1 MNDVPH
7 SLPFKEGRTRTPTR
21 RTHDRSI
28 MGWPTLHE
36 YLAERDA
43 SDAEPTLRAAGIER
57 TADLLQLTAT
67 DLASLGVSVELQYKL
82 MGQADHPVE
91 QEAADE
97 QTDAPSMVIRRRG
110 PAASNELEG
119 FLEKHGVGEAVP
131 LLVELGIERLGDLQ
145 QLDAD
150 DIEHLGLPGHLAA
163 GLVHA
168 LGMPQAAPPPEPSVS
183 SNSAPAPRAAPIP
196 MLGTLREE
204 SESESSGLGAAF
216 SRSAK
221 DVGNFIGGLMEKLGS
236 RGSPIGER
244 SDSPGASSPS
254 AASAAGSILPPSN
267 AADITAGT
275 GQLMSAELGGPP
287 PAPSPPMREM
297 SRPALLMSESD
308 ADFSEVLN
316 RMGSSSGKVQSLLA
330 QHSFISE

>member
-1 MNDVPH
+1 
-7 SLPFKEGRTRTPTR
+7 
-21 RTHDRSI
+21 

-43 SDAEPTLRAAGIER
+43 LDAEPTLRAAGIER

-91 QEAADE
+91 VEAADE
-97 QTDAPSMVIRRRG
+97 QTDAPPVVIRRRG

-163 GLVHA
+163 GLVRA
-168 LGMPQAAPPPEPSVS
+168 LGMAPTAPPPAPSVSVS
-183 SNSAPAPRAAPIP
+183 SNAAAAPRAAPPIP

-204 SESESSGLGAAF
+204 SESSESGGLGAAF

-236 RGSPIGER
+236 RGSPNGER
-244 SDSPGASSPS
+244 SDSPGASSPP
-254 AASAAGSILPPSN
+254 AASAAGSILPPPSN
-267 AADITAGT
+267 PTADDITAGT

-287 PAPSPPMREM
+287 PMPSAPAREM

-308 ADFSEVLN
+308 GDFSEVLN
-316 RMGSSSGKVQSLLA
+316 RMGSSKGKMQSLLA
-330 QHSFISE
+330 QHSFIAE